1 MTEIV
6 QFSIAVLAKFDYIT
20 DMKEEEVEKELIEQ
34 ESDAKSK
41 EDKLP
46 LGTHNLYDYRMGAS
60 ASKTQVCNKSIKRQL
75 LKLIIELRS
84 VANLGGFVTKN
95 VSY

>member
-46 LGTHNLYDYRMGAS
+46 LGTHNLYDYGCICIQNTSLQRINQKAI
-60 ASKTQVCNKSIKRQL
+60 TLVNH
-75 LKLIIELRS
+75 
-84 VANLGGFVTKN
+84 
-95 VSY
+95 

>member
-84 VANLGGFVTKN
+84 VANFGGFVTKN
-95 VSY
+95 V

>member
-1 MTEIV
+1 MIEIV

-41 EDKLP
+41 ENKLP
-46 LGTHNLYDYRMGAS
+46 LGTLNLYDYRKGAS
-60 ASKTQVCNKSIKRQL
+60 ASKTQVCNESIKRQL
-75 LKLIIELRS
+75 L
-84 VANLGGFVTKN
+84 
-95 VSY
+95 